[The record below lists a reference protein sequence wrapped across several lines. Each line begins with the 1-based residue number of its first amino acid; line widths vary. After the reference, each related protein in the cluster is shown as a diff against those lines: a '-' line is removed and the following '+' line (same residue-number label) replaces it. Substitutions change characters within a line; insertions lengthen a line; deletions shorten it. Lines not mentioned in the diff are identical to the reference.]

1 MDALEL
7 NDDQRSIQDLVREFA
22 RKEVAP
28 GARKRD
34 ETGEFPADLIR
45 RMAEL
50 NLLGIPVP
58 EDLGGAGLDALSL
71 VLTIEEI
78 AKACGS
84 TALTLAAHTSL
95 GTLPILLFGDEAQ
108 KKSFIPPLAR
118 GERIG
123 AYGLTEPGAGS
134 DAGASQTTARRAD
147 GGYLLNGAK
156 QFCTNARHAGSYIVT
171 AVTDRAQS
179 KSRSISAFILERG
192 FRGLRPGKTE
202 DKLGMRASD
211 TTELILEDVFV
222 PEANRLGAEGE
233 GFRMFMQILDG
244 GRIGIGAL
252 ALGLAE
258 AALERSARYAQ
269 ERRAFGKPIGGF
281 QAIQFMLADMAT
293 EIEAARH
300 LIYHTARLKDLGRPF
315 SREAS
320 MAKLF
325 ASEMAMRVTRNAI
338 QVLGGNGYMAE
349 YEVERLYRD
358 AKLCEIGE
366 GTSEVQRIV
375 IARQMV
381 GKLE

>member
-7 NDDQRSIQDLVREFA
+7 NEDQQALRDLVREFA
-22 RKEVAP
+22 AKEVAP
-28 GARKRD
+28 GARARD
-34 ETGEFPADLIR
+34 ESGEFPAGLFR
-45 RMAEL
+45 RLAEL

-58 EDLGGAGLDALSL
+58 ESLGGAGLDALSIAIA
-71 VLTIEEI
+71 IEEI
-78 AKACGS
+78 ARACGS

-95 GTLPILLFGDEAQ
+95 GTLPIVMFGTEAQ
-108 KKSFIPPLAR
+108 KAKYVPPLAR

-123 AYGLTEPGAGS
+123 AYGLTESGAGS
-134 DAGASQTTARRAD
+134 DAGATQTTARKAD
-147 GGYLLNGAK
+147 GGYVLNGTK
-156 QFCTNARHAGSYIVT
+156 QFCTNARHAGSYVVT
-171 AVTDRAQS
+171 AVTDRTQKKS
-179 KSRSISAFILERG
+179 KSISAFILERG
-192 FRGLRPGKTE
+192 FPGVRPGKTE

-222 PEANRLGAEGE
+222 PAENRLGDEGG
-233 GFRMFMQILDG
+233 GFAMFMRVLDG
-244 GRIGIGAL
+244 GRIGIAAL

-258 AALERSARYAQ
+258 AALDRAARYAG
-269 ERRAFGKPIGGF
+269 ERKAFGRPIGAF
-281 QAIQFMLADMAT
+281 QAVQFMIADMAT

-300 LIYHTARLKDLGRPF
+300 LVYHTARLKDLGRPF

-325 ASEMAMRVTRNAI
+325 ASEAAMRAARNAI

-349 YEVERLYRD
+349 YEVERIYRD

-375 IARQMV
+375 IARSLL